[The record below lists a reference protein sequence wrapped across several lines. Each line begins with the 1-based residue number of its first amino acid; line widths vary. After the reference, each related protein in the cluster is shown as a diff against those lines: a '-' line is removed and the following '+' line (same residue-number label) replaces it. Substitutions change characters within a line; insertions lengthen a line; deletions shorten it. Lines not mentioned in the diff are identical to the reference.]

1 MSSNELER
9 RQKSHVPD
17 VVSNQFSSSPSSCSG
32 LPKISLA
39 LRTHRTLNTAP
50 SVYFSESSTP
60 APEGVPGDPPGADS
74 VGLLGRA
81 NSYLSSETS
90 IGLILGNKEDKTRRM
105 EGLETLEVPMELA
118 ETVINMH
125 TLYAAEMNTLKDTL
139 KKEMRL
145 LKQQNDELERRLD
158 MQYGILWQTKEFMQN
173 IRNGSFGGV
182 DGGDLP
188 TLFEER
194 DDDDDDDVRMRSVD
208 MEVPPTPDTDREPI
222 RSTGRKVTKRKPT
235 IGNSGVRKAKKR
247 QTTARRALVEDKTLR
262 SKNSADAMDLQQQEG
277 LGSETLQEEEV
288 NQEREDDGG
297 RADDEKE
304 DEDEDGLKILAG
316 ARRLR
321 AVVRKS
327 LWTAINDP
335 PRDDNPRIS
344 TTPPRTTTTQT
355 RITALPRRP
364 QRRNFRLKTNMQM
377 SLKMNLSLNPNLN
390 LNLDLPL
397 NLVAALCQANP
408 DTASAAVQSPRY
420 HTLPDGGRFHFRRM
434 SKGTTVLSIWNQYK
448 FGDRENPPIELLE
461 TTYGTEWRKR
471 TTPENDRHYK
481 YISNYINV
489 RLKIIRYLERI
500 IEVKKIEPEDAC
512 KSLGKIAD
520 GHIHGFLDSLTQ
532 GKDPFD
538 VLPVASTSYT

>member
-1 MSSNELER
+1 MSSNELEQQ
-9 RQKSHVPD
+9 QKSHAPD
-17 VVSNQFSSSPSSCSG
+17 VVANQFSSSPSGCSG

-39 LRTHRTLNTAP
+39 LRTHRIRNTAP

-90 IGLILGNKEDKTRRM
+90 IGSILGNKEDKARRM
-105 EGLETLEVPMELA
+105 EGPETLEVPMELA

-194 DDDDDDDVRMRSVD
+194 DDDDDDVRMRSVD

-262 SKNSADAMDLQQQEG
+262 SKNSADAMDFQQQEG

-304 DEDEDGLKILAG
+304 DEDDDDGLKILAG

-344 TTPPRTTTTQT
+344 TTPREQQ
-355 RITALPRRP
+355 RLRHGLLP
-364 QRRNFRLKTNMQM
+364 F
-377 SLKMNLSLNPNLN
+377 
-390 LNLDLPL
+390 
-397 NLVAALCQANP
+397 
-408 DTASAAVQSPRY
+408 
-420 HTLPDGGRFHFRRM
+420 
-434 SKGTTVLSIWNQYK
+434 
-448 FGDRENPPIELLE
+448 
-461 TTYGTEWRKR
+461 
-471 TTPENDRHYK
+471 
-481 YISNYINV
+481 
-489 RLKIIRYLERI
+489 
-500 IEVKKIEPEDAC
+500 
-512 KSLGKIAD
+512 
-520 GHIHGFLDSLTQ
+520 
-532 GKDPFD
+532 
-538 VLPVASTSYT
+538 PVAPSIGIFA